1 MARKFIVSFFLA
13 VVLCSV
19 FSARESKTMGVE
31 VAEITSVTET
41 TTVVET
47 TTEPIETTTEPQ
59 TKTMLVDATAYCSC
73 AKCCGKSDGITASGV
88 KAKANHTIA
97 VDKRIIPL
105 GTKVLINGKQYVAED
120 TGSAIVGKRID
131 IYFDSH
137 EQALKWGRQQI
148 EIEVLLYA

>member
-1 MARKFIVSFFLA
+1 MKRLIFLFTT
-13 VVLCSV
+13 VLLTVATVIPTDS
-19 FSARESKTMGVE
+19 ST
-31 VAEITSVTET
+31 VAEPISVTET
-41 TTVVET
+41 TTEF
-47 TTEPIETTTEPQ
+47 IETTTEPQ
-59 TKTMLVDATAYCSC
+59 PQTETMLVEATAYCSC
-73 AKCCGKSDGITASGV
+73 VKCCGKSDGITASGK

-120 TGSAIVGKRID
+120 TGSAIKGNRID

-148 EIEVLLYA
+148 EIEVLL